1 MAPALGE
8 FPKQKPAAEFNNWPA
23 AAPYALQYCPAARNP
38 GAQLHVPG
46 AAQLSAQELSYHY
59 FHCFITFLGIQISVT
74 APDALGEKWW
84 LPPPP
89 PST

>member
-1 MAPALGE
+1 MVRNIVL
-8 FPKQKPAAEFNNWPA
+8 
-23 AAPYALQYCPAARNP
+23 LQHQGLSPVLSC
-38 GAQLHVPG
+38 V
-46 AAQLSAQELSYHY
+46 AQLSAQELFYHH

-74 APDALGEKWW
+74 ALDAPGEKWC

>member
-1 MAPALGE
+1 MLRNIALLQHGGLCAG
-8 FPKQKPAAEFNNWPA
+8 FP
-23 AAPYALQYCPAARNP
+23 R
-38 GAQLHVPG
+38 
-46 AAQLSAQELSYHY
+46 AAQLSAQELFYHY

-74 APDALGEKWW
+74 ALDAPREKWC